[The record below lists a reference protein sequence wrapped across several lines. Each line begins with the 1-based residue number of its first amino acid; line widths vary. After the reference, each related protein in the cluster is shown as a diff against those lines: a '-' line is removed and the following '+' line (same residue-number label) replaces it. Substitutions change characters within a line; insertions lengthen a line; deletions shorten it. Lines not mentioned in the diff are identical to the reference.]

1 MRRLLTAAL
10 ALSVVAALAARAD
23 FLPYDA
29 VRPLLEALPEAV
41 PTELRVPDEA
51 RRMAWP
57 GWIAEHDRQIRT
69 RLAKGD
75 ADTIVNWA
83 LFGTSFTT
91 RPRVSLQPGEPPEQL
106 AALVAGRLN
115 DLVAALRAAGQNE
128 RRVFARTFF
137 EAQGF
142 SLATEDGRTR
152 LAAHL
157 AAEVSRVAAESRA
170 YAAELS
176 RARTAAD
183 ATADFAARSKVFR
196 DRGLSLDTSLQP
208 SFALDRALRDLKAR
222 GLLAPG
228 SVRRAA
234 IIGPGLD
241 FSDKS
246 AGVDVFAQQ
255 TLQPF
260 MLIDSLRRL
269 DLAPPRATDLGLAT
283 FDISP
288 RVNSHLARA
297 RATAARGAS
306 YVLHFPLDPALPWR
320 PDFLDYWRTAGSTI
334 GRNAGDARGVSGE
347 STLQVRT
354 VTVRGDVVLRVTPV
368 DLNVVTQRHAG
379 APFDLIVA
387 TNVLVYYDTLDQSLA
402 LKNIEH
408 MLNPG
413 GLLLSNNA
421 LLELP
426 GARMRSAGYTT
437 TVYSD
442 RPDDGDHIVWYR
454 RDQ

>member
-1 MRRLLTAAL
+1 MRLLLAIGL
-10 ALSVVAALAARAD
+10 ALFIAAPTARVD
-23 FLPYDA
+23 FLPYDD
-29 VRPLLEALPEAV
+29 VRPILQGLADGLP
-41 PTELRVPDEA
+41 PELRGSDEA

-57 GWIAEHDRQIRT
+57 GWIADHDRQIRA

-91 RPRVSLQPGEPPEQL
+91 RPRVSLERPEPPEQL
-106 AALVAGRLN
+106 AALVAGRVN

-142 SLATEDGRTR
+142 SLLTEEGRAR
-152 LAAHL
+152 LAEHL
-157 AAEVSRVAAESRA
+157 LAEVSRVAAESRA
-170 YAAELS
+170 YAAELG
-176 RARTAAD
+176 RARTSGD
-183 ATADFAARSKVFR
+183 ATADFAARSRVFR

-208 SFALDRALRDLKAR
+208 SFALDRALRDLKTR
-222 GLLAPG
+222 GVLAPG
-228 SVRRAA
+228 GVRRAA

-269 DLAPPRATDLGLAT
+269 DLSPQRPTDLVLAT
-283 FDISP
+283 LDISP
-288 RVNSHLARA
+288 RVNGHLARV
-297 RATAARGAS
+297 RATAARGTS
-306 YVLHFPLDPALPWR
+306 YFLHFPIDPAVPWR
-320 PDFLDYWRTAGSTI
+320 PDLLDYWRTAGSTI
-334 GRNAGDARGVSGE
+334 GNNSRDLRGVTGE
-347 STLQVRT
+347 PTLQVRT
-354 VTVRGDVVLRVTPV
+354 VTVPSGVVLRVMPV
-368 DLNVVTQRHAG
+368 DLNIVTQRYEG

-402 LKNIEH
+402 LKNIEY

-413 GLLLSNNA
+413 GVLLSNNA

-426 GARMRSAGYTT
+426 ASRMRSAGYTT